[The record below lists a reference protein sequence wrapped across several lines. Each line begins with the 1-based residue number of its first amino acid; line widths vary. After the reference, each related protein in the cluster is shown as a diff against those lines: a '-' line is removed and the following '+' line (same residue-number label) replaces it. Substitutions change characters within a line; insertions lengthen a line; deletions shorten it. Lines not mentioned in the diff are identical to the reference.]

1 MLYGCLC
8 TLLWCIGL
16 NFYGFDCA
24 ARTSL
29 VVGDRV
35 RVKYSVKKPSQ
46 DWGNVK
52 HGEVGILKQLSGTSV
67 LIDLPR
73 HPGWGGTTDEVE
85 LCE

>member
-1 MLYGCLC
+1 MCILC
-8 TLLWCIGL
+8 CIGL

-46 DWGNVK
+46 DWGKVK
-52 HGEVGILKQLSGTSV
+52 HGEVGILRNISGTSV
-67 LIDLPR
+67 TIDFPHHR
-73 HPGWGGTTDEVE
+73 GWSGITNEVE